1 MVHDVPMPPSQNG
14 YCRMGTTVNWAANM
28 CSTLLIVSM
37 TFDRFYSIIMPHKAT
52 SFNTVKRAKLTITG
66 IVLFSALYNVP
77 HLFFTDHE
85 EWQCMPYG
93 LAMASVLG
101 QLYYWI
107 SFTIFFIL
115 PFVSLLGMNSVIIHK
130 IRNRSVFTQR
140 SVDHD
145 IGQGQSQ
152 CQGHGQR
159 SKVKSTENQVFA
171 MLLLVS
177 FGFLILMTPGYVLFL
192 FIMLADIFSSPRM
205 FAGYYLFY
213 NIAQKMHYSNHGVNF
228 FFYVI
233 SGRKFRSDLKSLFV
247 KENKSDNTVSQATE
261 NSAV

>member
-1 MVHDVPMPPSQNG
+1 MVHDIPMPPSQNG

-37 TFDRFYSIIMPHKAT
+37 TFDRFYSIIRPHKAA
-52 SFNTVKRAKLTITG
+52 SFNTVKRAKITVTC

-85 EWQCMPYG
+85 EWQCLPYG

-115 PFVSLLGMNSVIIHK
+115 SFVSLLGMNSVIIHK

-145 IGQGQSQ
+145 IGQGQSKSQ
-152 CQGHGQR
+152 
-159 SKVKSTENQVFA
+159 SPKVKNTENQMFA

-177 FGFLILMTPGYVLFL
+177 FGFLMLMTPGYILFL

-205 FAGYYLFY
+205 FAGYYLIY
-213 NIAQKMHYSNHGVNF
+213 NIVQKMHYNNHGVNF

-233 SGRKFRSDLKSLFV
+233 SGRKFRSDLNSLFV
-247 KENKSDNTVSQATE
+247 KENKSDNTVSQATD
-261 NSAV
+261 NSTV

>member
-1 MVHDVPMPPSQNG
+1 MVHDVPMPPSQTG

-37 TFDRFYSIIMPHKAT
+37 TFGRFYSIIMPHKAT
-52 SFNTVKRAKLTITG
+52 SFNTVKRAKITVTC
-66 IVLFSALYNVP
+66 IVLLSALYNVP

-85 EWQCMPYG
+85 EWQCLPYG

-115 PFVSLLGMNSVIIHK
+115 PFVSLLGMNSVIIYK
-130 IRNRSVFTQR
+130 IRNRSVFAPR
-140 SVDHD
+140 SSERD
-145 IGQGQSQ
+145 IGLGQGQSQ
-152 CQGHGQR
+152 GQI
-159 SKVKSTENQVFA
+159 SKVKNTENQMFA

-177 FGFLILMTPGYVLFL
+177 FGFLILMTPGYILFL
-192 FIMLADIFSSPRM
+192 FIMLADIYSSARM
-205 FAGYYLFY
+205 FGGYYLFY

-233 SGRKFRSDLKSLFV
+233 SGHKFRSDLKSLFV
-247 KENKSDNTVSQATE
+247 KENKSDNTVSQATD

>member
-1 MVHDVPMPPSQNG
+1 MVHDVPMPPSQIG

-37 TFDRFYSIIMPHKAT
+37 TFDRFYSIIMPHKAA
-52 SFNTVKRAKLTITG
+52 SFNTIKRAKITVTC
-66 IVLFSALYNVP
+66 IVLFSALYNIP

-85 EWQCMPYG
+85 EWQCLPYG
-93 LAMASVLG
+93 LAMTSVLG

-140 SVDHD
+140 SGERDNS
-145 IGQGQSQ
+145 QGQSQ
-152 CQGHGQR
+152 SQSQS
-159 SKVKSTENQVFA
+159 SKVKNTENQVFA

-177 FGFLILMTPGYVLFL
+177 FGFLILMTPGYILFL
-192 FIMLADIFSSPRM
+192 FIMLADIFASPRM

-213 NIAQKMHYSNHGVNF
+213 NIAQKMHYNNHGVNF

-233 SGRKFRSDLKSLFV
+233 SGRKFRSDLKRLFV
-247 KENKSDNTVSQATE
+247 MENKSDITVSLATD
-261 NSAV
+261 NSTL

>member
-1 MVHDVPMPPSQNG
+1 MVHDVPMPPSQIG

-37 TFDRFYSIIMPHKAT
+37 TFDRFYSVILPHKAA
-52 SFNTVKRAKLTITG
+52 SFNTVKRAKITITG
-66 IVLFSALYNVP
+66 IILFSALYNIP
-77 HLFFTDHE
+77 HLFFTDNE
-85 EWQCMPYG
+85 DWQCLPYG
-93 LAMASVLG
+93 LAIESVLG
-101 QLYYWI
+101 LLYFWG
-107 SFTIFFIL
+107 SFAIFFVL

-140 SVDHD
+140 SSERD
-145 IGQGQSQ
+145 IGQGQ
-152 CQGHGQR
+152 CQGQS
-159 SKVKSTENQVFA
+159 SKVKNTENQVFV

-192 FIMLADIFSSPRM
+192 LITSIDIFSSPVA

-213 NIAQKMHYSNHGVNF
+213 NIGQKMHYSNHGVNF

-247 KENKSDNTVSQATE
+247 KENKSDNIVSQATD
-261 NSAV
+261 NSTV

>member
-1 MVHDVPMPPSQNG
+1 MVHNVPMPPSQTG

-37 TFDRFYSIIMPHKAT
+37 TFDRFYSIIMPHKAA
-52 SFNTVKRAKLTITG
+52 SFNTVKRAKITVIC

-85 EWQCMPYG
+85 EWQCLPYG

-130 IRNRSVFTQR
+130 IRNRTVFAPR
-140 SVDHD
+140 SSESD
-145 IGQGQSQ
+145 IGQGLGQSQ
-152 CQGHGQR
+152 GQS
-159 SKVKSTENQVFA
+159 SKAKSTENQMFA

-177 FGFLILMTPGYVLFL
+177 FGFLILMTPGYILFL
-192 FIMLADIFSSPRM
+192 FIMLADIYSSARM

-247 KENKSDNTVSQATE
+247 KENKSDNTVSQATD
-261 NSAV
+261 NSTV

>member
-1 MVHDVPMPPSQNG
+1 MVHDIPMPPNQMG

-37 TFDRFYSIIMPHKAT
+37 TFDRFYSIVQPHKSA
-52 SFNTVKRAKLTITG
+52 SFNTIKRAKFTVTG

-77 HLFFTDHE
+77 HLFVTDHE
-85 EWQCMPYG
+85 DWQCLPYG
-93 LAMASVLG
+93 LAMATVLG
-101 QLYYWI
+101 QLYYWV

-115 PFVSLLGMNSVIIHK
+115 PFVSLLGMNCVIIHN
-130 IRNRSVFTQR
+130 IRNRSIFKQR
-140 SVDHD
+140 SDEHD
-145 IGQGQSQ
+145 TSQGQGQN
-152 CQGHGQR
+152 QGQGF
-159 SKVKSTENQVFA
+159 KAKNTENQVFA

-233 SGRKFRSDLKSLFV
+233 SGHKFRSDLRSMFV
-247 KENKSDNTVSQATE
+247 KEKKSDSTVSQATD
-261 NSAV
+261 NSTV